1 MTEPPSSPDPVADPA
16 GYQRFILALLGDDDP
31 AAVQR
36 ETPAAL
42 RGLVATAGDRVA
54 TRPKPAEWSVL
65 ECVGHVVDAEVVSA
79 ARYRWVIAHDRPAL
93 IGYDQD
99 RWVER
104 LRHGRDE
111 PASLLALFEALRAAN
126 LDLWE
131 RSTEEERS
139 RVGVHEERGE
149 ESYDLIFRLIA
160 GHDRFHLAQA
170 RRAFDVVGSPA

>member
-1 MTEPPSSPDPVADPA
+1 MNRPPSPDPVGDPS
-16 GYQRFILALLGDDDP
+16 GYQRFILGLLADDDP

-36 ETPAAL
+36 ATPSAL
-42 RGLVATAGDRVA
+42 RAVVAAAGDRVA
-54 TRPKPAEWSVL
+54 VPPEPGEWSVL
-65 ECVGHVVDAEVVSA
+65 ECVGHLVDAEIVSS

-104 LRHGRDE
+104 LRHGRDDA
-111 PASLLALFEALRAAN
+111 ASSLALFDALRVAN

-131 RSTEEERS
+131 RSTDEERS
-139 RVGVHEERGE
+139 RAGVHEERGE

-160 GHDRFHLAQA
+160 GHDRFHLDQA
-170 RRAFDVVGSPA
+170 RRALDGSGSPS